1 MINTNFFKKYI
12 NDFLKQKTYDTN
24 DFKTT
29 IYYFCFA
36 FILEQSQLFNLY
48 GTNLIRRAFNMV
60 RRKDE
65 LSYSHNLKPFAVN
78 EKNFL
83 NEQDIKS
90 LKEIKVPTTRDISG
104 GGRNDTST
112 YIYKKMNEKEQ
123 SIIRDIQN
131 KAKERYENV
140 IGKKLYNWPEETSN
154 LYTYYGANAKHDWHA
169 DPQNVD
175 YIYNLIV
182 CIDKV
187 GNISPFQY
195 KDKDK
200 NVHSY
205 YTNEGD
211 AILFNGGTTMHQ
223 IPPSND
229 PDSKRT
235 VLSMS
240 FTSIEPEKIP
250 NKGFNSK
257 NLCTWLEGANNYFNL
272 FTIWALVFFTNLFI
286 SYITGTSNI
295 NIKFLLVL
303 YVVVIII
310 FKYVPLYFNIGL
322 GSGRPGS
329 LTYSIYPLLLSFL
342 LFTLSVRGGILLFSY
357 FVLTDIF
364 FPKSWIAYD

>member
-1 MINTNFFKKYI
+1 MIDTKYFNTLYNNFRKSNIYTK
-12 NDFLKQKTYDTN
+12 NDI
-24 DFKTT
+24 KTT
-29 IYYFCFA
+29 IYYLCFA
-36 FILEQSQLFNLY
+36 FVLEQTQIFNVY
-48 GTNLIRRAFNMV
+48 GTNLIRRSFNFM

-90 LKEIKVPTTRDISG
+90 LKEIKVPNKKDMTG
-104 GGRNDTST
+104 GGRNNTTT
-112 YIYKKMNEKEQ
+112 YIYKNMNEKEQ

-154 LYTYYGANAKHDWHA
+154 LYTYYGGNAYHDWHA

-182 CIDKV
+182 CVDKV

-195 KDKDK
+195 KDND
-200 NVHSY
+200 NTVHSY
-205 YTNEGD
+205 YTNECD

-229 PDSKRT
+229 PESKRT

-240 FTSIEPEKIP
+240 FTSIKPDEIP

-257 NLCTWLEGANNYFNL
+257 NLCTWLEGGNNYFNL
-272 FTIWALVFFTNLFI
+272 FTMWALIFFTNLFI
-286 SYITGTSNI
+286 SYSTGSGNI
-295 NIKFLLVL
+295 NIKFVL
-303 YVVVIII
+303 ILYTVVIFI

-329 LTYSIYPLLLSFL
+329 LTYSIYPLLLFFL
-342 LFTLSVRGGILLFSY
+342 VGTLSVRGSILLFSY
-357 FVLTDIF
+357 LILTDVF
-364 FPKSWIAYD
+364 LPRSWMAYD